1 MRDPNASSKTKGLST
16 WLLTQKKKNKNKNH
30 VEPQLT
36 TFTNSSL
43 CDVRV
48 GSYFRQ
54 QSCQNK
60 KTSDSLEVSQV

>member
-16 WLLTQKKKNKNKNH
+16 WLLTQKKKKNKNH
-30 VEPQLT
+30 VEPQLA